1 MSIADDR
8 EAIPDGLDVH
18 YEPRRP
24 EFDPTLNIEV
34 EIDRTGQPRN
44 RLVTI
49 GDSITHGFMS
59 GAIFRTDLSW
69 PAIVAFEFGEFQTFR
84 RPVYEPPSGPGGIPL
99 DIERALRSFEARFG
113 SKADWHEYVGI
124 ARWLHGYLDEVEDY
138 WERGEGTKTRPT
150 DQILQNLAIYG
161 WDLRDAL
168 SLTATKVRRRIG
180 RARDDV
186 WFPKQKVEDDNDRA
200 ALVVLETARSGN
212 RPLTPFGAARVLG
225 EQGTDASDSGPGIE
239 TLTVLLGSNNALH
252 AVTKLKLA
260 WSGAGY
266 DDIERKG
273 AYTVWRPEHFAA
285 EWKLVVAQLQRVKAR
300 HVIVGT
306 VPSVTIA
313 PIARGVRG
321 KVRLGSRYF
330 PYYTRPWI
338 RDEDFDEDSDPHLT
352 EVQARAIDS
361 AIDAYNRTIIDS
373 VAAARESGLD
383 WYLFDLGGLLDR
395 LASKRYL
402 SDPAARPDWWTPYP
416 LPPELDS
423 LDPVP
428 NTRFFASGPA
438 GRTDG
443 GLFSLDGIHPTTIA
457 YGVIAHEVIQ
467 IMNLARVE
475 FRTPTGEPKPGL
487 GAVDFSRV
495 LASDTLINR
504 PPTSLSGNLAT
515 LGWLDDKLDW
525 VRALF

>member
-1 MSIADDR
+1 
-8 EAIPDGLDVH
+8 
-18 YEPRRP
+18 
-24 EFDPTLNIEV
+24 
-34 EIDRTGQPRN
+34 
-44 RLVTI
+44 
-49 GDSITHGFMS
+49 MS
-59 GAIFRTDLSW
+59 GS
-69 PAIVAFEFGEFQTFR
+69 
-84 RPVYEPPSGPGGIPL
+84 
-99 DIERALRSFEARFG
+99 
-113 SKADWHEYVGI
+113 
-124 ARWLHGYLDEVEDY
+124 
-138 WERGEGTKTRPT
+138 
-150 DQILQNLAIYG
+150 
-161 WDLRDAL
+161 
-168 SLTATKVRRRIG
+168 
-180 RARDDV
+180 
-186 WFPKQKVEDDNDRA
+186 PKQKVEEDNDRA
-200 ALVVLETARSGN
+200 ALFVLETARGPSN
-212 RPLTPFGAARVLG
+212 RLLTPLGAARVLG
-225 EQGTDASDSGPGIE
+225 DQGTSASPAGPGIE
-239 TLTVLLGSNNALH
+239 TLTVLLGSNNALQT
-252 AVTKLKLA
+252 VTKLRLT

-266 DDIERKG
+266 DDTEKKG
-273 AYTVWRPEHFAA
+273 RYTVWRPEHFAA
-285 EWKLVVAQLQRVKAR
+285 EWGLVVAELRRIKAR

-313 PIARGVRG
+313 PVARGVGG

-338 RDEDFDEDSDPHLT
+338 RDEDFDEDSDPHIT
-352 EVQARAIDS
+352 EDQARAVDS
-361 AIDAYNRTIIDS
+361 AIDAYNHIIIDS

-416 LPPELDS
+416 MPPELES
-423 LDPVP
+423 LNPVP
-428 NTRFFASGPA
+428 NTRFFASGPG

-443 GLFSLDGIHPTTIA
+443 GLFSLDGIHPTTIS

-467 IMNLARVE
+467 VMNKAQVE
-475 FRTPTGEPKPGL
+475 FRTPTGEPRPGP